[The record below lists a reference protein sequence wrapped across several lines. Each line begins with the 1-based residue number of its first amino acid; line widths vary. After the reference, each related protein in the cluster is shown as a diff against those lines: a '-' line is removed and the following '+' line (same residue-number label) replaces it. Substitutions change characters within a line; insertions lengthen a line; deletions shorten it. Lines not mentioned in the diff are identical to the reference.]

1 MVEAPHVCAYHSP
14 PPARAAVSAAGM
26 TASGDSSLPRLLA
39 VMARL
44 RDPANGCPWDLE
56 QSFET
61 IVPHTIEEAYEVAEA
76 IAEGDRTALRDELG
90 DLLFQ
95 VVFYTRIAEEE
106 DSFTFEDVVR
116 HITDK
121 MIRRH
126 PHVFGTADIPDA
138 AARTGAWEAH
148 KAREREEKAAREG
161 RASSALDGVSRA
173 LPALTRAQKLQKR
186 AARVGFD
193 WPDMAPVLDKI
204 REELAE
210 VTAEL
215 GQPDNRL
222 RVEEEI
228 GDLFF
233 AVINLARH
241 AGVDGET
248 ALRRANRKFETRFRS
263 VERALAADG
272 RTPERST
279 LTEMDRLW
287 SESKKSSGQT

>member
-1 MVEAPHVCAYHSP
+1 
-14 PPARAAVSAAGM
+14 M

-138 AARTGAWEAH
+138 AAQTGAWEAH

-161 RASSALDGVSRA
+161 RAPSALDGVSRA

-193 WPDMAPVLDKI
+193 WPDAAACRGKI
-204 REELAE
+204 DEELAE
-210 VTAEL
+210 VDAAAATNDPRAL
-215 GQPDNRL
+215 AD
-222 RVEEEI
+222 EI
-228 GDLFF
+228 GDVLF
-233 AVINLARH
+233 AVTNYARLSGVH
-241 AGVDGET
+241 AEGALSET
-248 ALRRANRKFETRFRS
+248 LERFRCRFEDMEAELRRRGLAVSDCSAEELNTEWERIKRARDDATTRS
-263 VERALAADG
+263 
-272 RTPERST
+272 
-279 LTEMDRLW
+279 
-287 SESKKSSGQT
+287 